1 MWYSQLN
8 QQVQKF
14 TQQAS
19 ELAEWEMQLF
29 TNGHKLFNLYENAQK
44 VEESQSEL
52 DEGLDRIGTQ
62 QNEIHTMLTELEKK
76 VEALFSSPDYNGRLR
91 PAEEQREQAYH
102 HAENINAQLNTM
114 DDTLSSLVN
123 TLNSQRGAEEQDELA
138 EITDVLNL
146 HLESLQQINMKSNL
160 LETRISETEQ
170 LLNQQKREQAKFRR

>member
-1 MWYSQLN
+1 M
-8 QQVQKF
+8 
-14 TQQAS
+14 
-19 ELAEWEMQLF
+19 
-29 TNGHKLFNLYENAQK
+29 
-44 VEESQSEL
+44 
-52 DEGLDRIGTQ
+52 
-62 QNEIHTMLTELEKK
+62 
-76 VEALFSSPDYNGRLR
+76 R

-123 TLNSQRGAEEQDELA
+123 TLNSQRGTEEQDELA

-170 LLNQQKREQAKFRR
+170 LLYQQKREQGKFRRN